1 MDTKRI
7 PLESVLTNK
16 DYVGSKYDMP
26 VILGYDEKDEL
37 VIDDLARMPHLL
49 IGGCTGSG
57 KSIFLLNIMT
67 CLTSRISPK
76 ELQLILIDLKMTEF
90 ACYANEHPHLVG
102 NVITN
107 VDKAVAVLRELV
119 AIMEDRK
126 KAMSS
131 VGALKFDAYN
141 RKADVKLPRIVV
153 MIDELAEL
161 MMSSEEA
168 GELIALLTAQAHGV
182 GIHFIAA
189 SQRAASTDIIYGA
202 LKANFQ
208 ARAVFKMFDEV
219 DSVSLIGEPGAE
231 QLSHFGDMIYRF
243 SRLQGVRRIRV
254 PFITEE
260 KSLSLAN
267 RG

>member
-1 MDTKRI
+1 MDMKRI
-7 PLESVLTNK
+7 QLESALTSK
-16 DYVGSKYDMP
+16 DYVGSNYEMP
-26 VILGYDEKDEL
+26 VILGYDEKDGL

-67 CLTSRISPK
+67 CLTSRVSPK

-90 ACYANEHPHLVG
+90 ACYANEYPHLVE

-107 VDKAVAVLRELV
+107 VDKAIAVLRELV
-119 AIMEDRK
+119 ATMEGRK
-126 KAMSS
+126 KTMSS
-131 VGALKFDAYN
+131 GGALKFDAYN
-141 RKADVKLPRIVV
+141 RKAEVKLPRIVV
-153 MIDELAEL
+153 IIDELAEL

-231 QLSHFGDMIYRF
+231 QLSHYGDMIYRF

-267 RG
+267 RD